1 MSPRKQINIKNG
13 TYYFFND
20 INIKNFDSNLI
31 KTDKESYKNIDICL
45 HWMHFNEI
53 SWLSKYW

>member
-1 MSPRKQINIKNG
+1 MCPRKQINIKNG

-31 KTDKESYKNIDICL
+31 KIDKESYKNIDICL

-53 SWLSKYW
+53 S

>member
-13 TYYFFND
+13 TCYFFND

-31 KTDKESYKNIDICL
+31 KIDKESYKNIDICSQ
-45 HWMHFNEI
+45 WIHFNER
-53 SWLSKYW
+53 S

>member
-31 KTDKESYKNIDICL
+31 KTDKESYKNIDICSQ
-45 HWMHFNEI
+45 WIHFNER
-53 SWLSKYW
+53 S

>member
-31 KTDKESYKNIDICL
+31 KIDKESYKNIDICSQ
-45 HWMHFNEI
+45 WIHFNER
-53 SWLSKYW
+53 SWLCKYL